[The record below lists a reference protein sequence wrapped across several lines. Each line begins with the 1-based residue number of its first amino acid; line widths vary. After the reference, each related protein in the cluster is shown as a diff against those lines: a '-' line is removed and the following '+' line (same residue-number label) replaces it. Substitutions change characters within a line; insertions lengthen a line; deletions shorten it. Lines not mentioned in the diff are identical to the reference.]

1 MNHIIQEQIEKMTVE
16 ELRARLAEYLEH
28 DVTLRPPLIAVEV
41 RMKPTYDA
49 SCRYD
54 VLLIDEEGG
63 ETPVQFHD
71 RYSRLLYI
79 FTLLNPKG
87 YQRRQASANHYS
99 ALCHLYSQLYFR
111 DSEAL
116 LKTIDSTDIKR
127 PGQFLCQY
135 VTQARRAIREA
146 SPLAEQFAI
155 DRPQSNNGRLLIP
168 FVSQG
173 GTVIIDASLL
183 HNNMY
188 NV

>member
-1 MNHIIQEQIEKMTVE
+1 MTEKIEQMMSQMTDAE
-16 ELRARLAEYLEH
+16 IRERLAEYMER

-87 YQRRQASANHYS
+87 FQRRQASANHYS

-111 DSEAL
+111 DSDAL
-116 LKTIDSTDIKR
+116 LRTIDST
-127 PGQFLCQY
+127 

>member
-1 MNHIIQEQIEKMTVE
+1 MIQEQIEKMTVE
-16 ELRARLAEYLEH
+16 ELRARLTKYMENDPKLK
-28 DVTLRPPLIAVEV
+28 PPLVAVEV
-41 RMKPTYDA
+41 RMRADYNA
-49 SCRYD
+49 RCRYD
-54 VLLIDEEGG
+54 VLLIDENGR
-63 ETPVQFHD
+63 ETPVVFRD

-79 FTLLNPKG
+79 YSLLHPQG
-87 YQRRQASANHYS
+87 YQRRQASANNYR
-99 ALCHLYSQLYFR
+99 ALCHLYNQLYFR
-111 DSEAL
+111 ESEAL

-183 HNNMY
+183 NNNMS
-188 NV
+188 NF

>member
-1 MNHIIQEQIEKMTVE
+1 
-16 ELRARLAEYLEH
+16 
-28 DVTLRPPLIAVEV
+28 
-41 RMKPTYDA
+41 
-49 SCRYD
+49 
-54 VLLIDEEGG
+54 
-63 ETPVQFHD
+63 
-71 RYSRLLYI
+71 
-79 FTLLNPKG
+79 
-87 YQRRQASANHYS
+87 
-99 ALCHLYSQLYFR
+99 
-111 DSEAL
+111 L